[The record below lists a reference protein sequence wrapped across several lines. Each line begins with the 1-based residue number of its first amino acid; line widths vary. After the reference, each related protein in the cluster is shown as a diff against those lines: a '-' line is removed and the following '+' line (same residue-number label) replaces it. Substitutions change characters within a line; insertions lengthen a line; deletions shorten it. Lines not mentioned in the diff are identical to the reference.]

1 MPRANNK
8 KNNERKRPPLPI
20 NGIASRTRRQKL
32 DIAAAWDI
40 PIPIILGI
48 ISWIDQESLMN
59 LSLVSKQMHGIIPC
73 ICFDTRLKFI
83 KLS

>member
-8 KNNERKRPPLPI
+8 KTSKRKCPPLPI
-20 NGIASRTRRQKL
+20 NGIASRTRRKKF
-32 DIAAAWDI
+32 DIAATWNI
-40 PIPIILGI
+40 PIPIII
-48 ISWIDQESLMN
+48 EVISWCDQESLMN